1 MLSIRDSTGNTM
13 SLLQI
18 ENLNVDFMTDDG
30 LVRAVDQVKLSIDSG
45 KVVGVIG
52 ESGSGKSV
60 MALAIAG
67 LLSPAARIQADL
79 FTLDGQDLTR
89 MTPAERQ
96 RHITSNISIIFQEP
110 TSSLNPALTV
120 GYQLDET
127 IRFHEG
133 GTPKQRKER
142 ALELLS
148 QVGIMDS
155 KRRYKEYPHQL
166 SGGLNQRVMI
176 AIALACQPKLLIAD
190 EPTTALDVTVQS
202 QILDLLLKVKEE
214 HNMALMLITHDFSI
228 LAETTSKVHVMYCG
242 QIVESGRTYNLLSQ
256 PFHPYTK
263 ALLDSVP
270 HFGMRHKKGR
280 RLFNLP
286 GTTPPIS
293 HLPVGCYLG
302 PRCPYAGKK
311 CVQPP
316 ELFNIKGRRVRCH
329 FPLVDEEES

>member
-1 MLSIRDSTGNTM
+1 M

-18 ENLNVDFMTDDG
+18 ENLSVNFNTDEG
-30 LVRAVDQVKLSIDSG
+30 TICAVDNVKLSIDNG
-45 KVVGVIG
+45 QVIGVIG

-67 LLSPAARIQADL
+67 LLSPAAQMKADL
-79 FTLDGQDLTR
+79 FTLDGHDLNR
-89 MTPAERQ
+89 MSDTDRQ
-96 RHITSNISIIFQEP
+96 KMITDNISIIFQEP
-110 TSSLNPALTV
+110 TSSLNPSLTI

-133 GTPKQRKER
+133 GNKSQRKER
-142 ALELLS
+142 AYQLLDS
-148 QVGIMDS
+148 VGIHDA

-202 QILDLLLKVKEE
+202 QILDLLLKLKEE

-228 LAETTSKVHVMYCG
+228 LSETTQKVHVMYAG
-242 QIVESGRTYNLLSQ
+242 QVVESGRTYNLLSQ
-256 PFHPYTK
+256 PYHPYTK
-263 ALLDSVP
+263 ALLESVP
-270 HFGMRHKKGR
+270 HFGMRYKKGR

-286 GTTPPIS
+286 GSTPPMRN
-293 HLPVGCYLG
+293 LPVGCYLG
-302 PRCPYAGKK
+302 PRCPYANKQ
-311 CVQPP
+311 CVKAP
-316 ELFNIKGRRVRCH
+316 ELTGIKGRRVRCH
-329 FPLVDEEES
+329 FPLIEEEQS

>member
-1 MLSIRDSTGNTM
+1 M

>member
-1 MLSIRDSTGNTM
+1 M

-30 LVRAVDQVKLSIDSG
+30 LVRAVDQVKLNIERG
-45 KVVGVIG
+45 QVIGVIG

-67 LLSPAARIQADL
+67 LLSPSANMQADL
-79 FTLDGQDLTR
+79 FNLDGHDLTR
-89 MTPAERQ
+89 MGPAERQ
-96 RHITSNISIIFQEP
+96 KHITSNISIIFQEP
-110 TSSLNPALTV
+110 TSSLNPSLTI

-133 GTPKQRKER
+133 GTPKQRKDR
-142 ALELLS
+142 ALELLT
-148 QVGIMDS
+148 QVGIMDA

-256 PFHPYTK
+256 PYHPYTK

-270 HFGMRHKKGR
+270 HFGMRYKKGR

-316 ELFNIKGRRVRCH
+316 ELLNIKGRRVRCH
-329 FPLVDEEES
+329 FPLIEEEDS

>member
-1 MLSIRDSTGNTM
+1 M

-18 ENLNVDFMTDDG
+18 ENLNVDFDTDQG
-30 LVRAVDQVKLSIDSG
+30 SVRAVDQVKLSIDTG
-45 KVVGVIG
+45 QVIGVIG

-67 LLSPAARIQADL
+67 LLSPAAKMQADL
-79 FTLDGQDLTR
+79 FTLDGHDLNR
-89 MTPAERQ
+89 MSYSDRKKM
-96 RHITSNISIIFQEP
+96 ITDNISIIFQEP
-110 TSSLNPALTV
+110 TSSLNPTLTI

-133 GTPKQRKER
+133 GHKAQRKEK
-142 ALELLS
+142 ALELLNA
-148 QVGIMDS
+148 VGIEDAN
-155 KRRYKEYPHQL
+155 RRYKEYPHQL

-202 QILDLLLKVKEE
+202 QILDLLLKLKEE

-228 LAETTSKVHVMYCG
+228 LSETTDKVHVMYCG
-242 QIVESGRTYNLLSQ
+242 QIVESGRTYNLLSS
-256 PFHPYTK
+256 PYHPYTK

-270 HFGMRHKKGR
+270 HFGMRYKKGR

-286 GTTPPIS
+286 GSTPPIR

-302 PRCPYAGKK
+302 PRCPYANKD
-311 CVQPP
+311 CVKAP
-316 ELFNIKGRRVRCH
+316 ELSTIKGRRVRCH
-329 FPLVDEEES
+329 FPLIEESNE

>member
-1 MLSIRDSTGNTM
+1 MPLIRVLIGKLM

-18 ENLNVDFMTDDG
+18 ENLNVDFVTDDG
-30 LVRAVDQVKLSIDSG
+30 LVMAVDHVKLNINEG
-45 KVVGVIG
+45 QVVGVIG

-67 LLSPAARIQADL
+67 LLSPAARMQADL
-79 FTLDGQDLTR
+79 FTLDGHDLTR
-89 MTPAERQ
+89 MSVAERQ
-96 RHITSNISIIFQEP
+96 KHITSNISIIFQEP
-110 TSSLNPALTV
+110 TSSLNPALTI

-133 GTPKQRKER
+133 GTPKQRTER
-142 ALELLS
+142 ALELLT
-148 QVGIMDS
+148 QVGIMDA

-190 EPTTALDVTVQS
+190 EPTTALDVTIQS
-202 QILDLLLKVKEE
+202 QILDLLLKVKDE

-242 QIVESGRTYNLLSQ
+242 EIVESGRTYNLLSQ
-256 PFHPYTK
+256 PYHPYTK

-270 HFGMRHKKGR
+270 HFGMRYKKGR

-286 GTTPPIS
+286 GSTPPMT

-311 CVQPP
+311 CVQHP
-316 ELFNIKGRRVRCH
+316 ELTNIKGRQVRCH
-329 FPLVDEEES
+329 FPLIEEDES